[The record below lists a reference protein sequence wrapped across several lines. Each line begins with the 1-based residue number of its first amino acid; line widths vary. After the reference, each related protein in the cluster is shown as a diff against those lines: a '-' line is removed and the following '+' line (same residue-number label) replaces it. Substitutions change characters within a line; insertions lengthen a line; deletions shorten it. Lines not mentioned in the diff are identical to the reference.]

1 MKIIDE
7 IKNSS
12 RLKWLFI
19 VFIFIILSLV
29 SSLFF
34 QKEQMKKQMDIKIQ
48 FVEEKNQLRDEL
60 DDLIDEHDNL
70 LEEYSGLG
78 DQLQVQDS
86 IIKQQISDIRG
97 LLRKENDLKLA
108 REKIDR
114 LKEIAKRYIAN
125 IDSLLVLNQKL
136 TKQKDSVIRVNK
148 DINWKNYKLNKQN
161 IELEK
166 KVFEGSILEISDLNV
181 KTFRYRKSGRLV
193 ETSSAKKTQ
202 ILQVCFLVLQNT
214 IAKKEIKNYYLQII
228 DPNSNVISSNDNI
241 KYGIDST
248 TFLFTKKDS
257 LFYDNSEQSI
267 CLDWQRI
274 NVLQEGIYKV
284 HLYVDERL
292 SAKTAFRLKQ

>member
-7 IKNSS
+7 IKNSN

-19 VFIFIILSLV
+19 VFVFIILSLV
-29 SSLFF
+29 SSLFL
-34 QKEQMKKQMDIKIQ
+34 QKEQMQKQMDIKIQ

-108 REKIDR
+108 RQKIDR
-114 LKEIAKRYIAN
+114 LKEIAKRYIAD

-214 IAKKEIKNYYLQII
+214 IAKKEIKNYYLQLI
-228 DPNSNVISSNDNI
+228 DPNSNVISSNDSI

-274 NVLQEGIYKV
+274 NILRDGIYKV

-292 SAKTAFRLKQ
+292 SAKTAFRLK

>member
-7 IKNSS
+7 IKNSN

-34 QKEQMKKQMDIKIQ
+34 QKEQMQKQMDIKIQ

-78 DQLQVQDS
+78 NQLQVQDS

-114 LKEIAKRYIAN
+114 LKEIAKRYIAD

-136 TKQKDSVIRVNK
+136 TNQKDSVIRVNR
-148 DINWKNYKLNKQN
+148 DINWKNYKLSKQN

-166 KVFEGSILEISDLNV
+166 KVSEGSILEVSDLNV
-181 KTFRYRKSGRLV
+181 TTFRYRKSGRLV

-202 ILQVCFLVLQNT
+202 IIQVCFLVLQNT

-228 DPNSNVISSNDNI
+228 DPNSNVISSNDSI

-274 NVLQEGIYKV
+274 NILQEGIYKV

-292 SAKTAFRLKQ
+292 SAKTAFRLK

>member
-19 VFIFIILSLV
+19 IFVFIILTLV

-34 QKEQMKKQMDIKIQ
+34 QKEQMQKQMDIKIQ

-97 LLRKENDLKLA
+97 LLRKKNDLKLA

-114 LKEIAKRYIAN
+114 LKEIAKRYIAD

-166 KVFEGSILEISDLNV
+166 KVSEGSILEISDLNV
-181 KTFRYRKSGRLV
+181 TTFRYRKSGRLV

-202 ILQVCFLVLQNT
+202 IIQVCFLVLQNT

-228 DPNSNVISSNDNI
+228 DPNSNVISSDSI
-241 KYGIDST
+241 IYGIDST

-274 NVLQEGIYKV
+274 NILQEGIYKV

-292 SAKTAFRLKQ
+292 SAKTAFRLK

>member
-19 VFIFIILSLV
+19 VFVFIIFSLV

-34 QKEQMKKQMDIKIQ
+34 QKEQMQKQMDIKIQ

-114 LKEIAKRYIAN
+114 LKEIAKRYIAD

-166 KVFEGSILEISDLNV
+166 KVSEGSILEISDLNV
-181 KTFRYRKSGRLV
+181 TTFRYRKSGRLL

-202 ILQVCFLVLQNT
+202 IIQVCFLVLQNT

-228 DPNSNVISSNDNI
+228 DPNSNVISSNDSI
-241 KYGIDST
+241 KYGVDST

-257 LFYDNSEQSI
+257 LFYDNTEQSI

-274 NVLQEGIYKV
+274 NILQEGIYKV

-292 SAKTAFRLKQ
+292 SAKTAFRLK

>member
-19 VFIFIILSLV
+19 VFVFIILSLV

-34 QKEQMKKQMDIKIQ
+34 QKEQMQKQMDIKIQ

-114 LKEIAKRYIAN
+114 LKEIAKRYIAD

-181 KTFRYRKSGRLV
+181 TTFRYRKSGRLV

-202 ILQVCFLVLQNT
+202 IIQVCFLVLQNT

-228 DPNSNVISSNDNI
+228 DPNSNVISSNDSI

-274 NVLQEGIYKV
+274 NILQEGIYKV

-292 SAKTAFRLKQ
+292 SAKTAFRLK

>member
-7 IKNSS
+7 IKNSN

-34 QKEQMKKQMDIKIQ
+34 QKEQMQKQMDIKIQ

-78 DQLQVQDS
+78 NQLQVQDS

-114 LKEIAKRYIAN
+114 LKEIAKRYIAD

-136 TKQKDSVIRVNK
+136 TNQKDSVIRVNR

-166 KVFEGSILEISDLNV
+166 KVSEGSILEVSDLNV
-181 KTFRYRKSGRLV
+181 TTFRYRKSGRLV
-193 ETSSAKKTQ
+193 ETSSAKKPK
-202 ILQVCFLVLQNT
+202 LYKSAFS
-214 IAKKEIKNYYLQII
+214 IAKY
-228 DPNSNVISSNDNI
+228 NS
-241 KYGIDST
+241 
-248 TFLFTKKDS
+248 KKR
-257 LFYDNSEQSI
+257 N
-267 CLDWQRI
+267 
-274 NVLQEGIYKV
+274 
-284 HLYVDERL
+284 
-292 SAKTAFRLKQ
+292 

>member
-19 VFIFIILSLV
+19 IFVFIILSLV

-34 QKEQMKKQMDIKIQ
+34 QKEQMQKQMDIKIQ

-114 LKEIAKRYIAN
+114 LKEIAKRYIAD

-166 KVFEGSILEISDLNV
+166 KVSEGSILEISDLNV
-181 KTFRYRKSGRLV
+181 TTFRYRKSGRLV

-202 ILQVCFLVLQNT
+202 IIQVCFLVLQNT

-228 DPNSNVISSNDNI
+228 DPNSNVISSNDTI
-241 KYGIDST
+241 KYGVDST

-274 NVLQEGIYKV
+274 NILQEGIYKV

-292 SAKTAFRLKQ
+292 SAKTAFRLK

>member
-19 VFIFIILSLV
+19 VFVFIILFLV

-34 QKEQMKKQMDIKIQ
+34 QKEQMQKQMDIKIQ

-114 LKEIAKRYIAN
+114 LKEIAKRYIAD

-166 KVFEGSILEISDLNV
+166 KVSEGSILEISDLNV
-181 KTFRYRKSGRLV
+181 TTFRYRKSGRLV

-202 ILQVCFLVLQNT
+202 IIQVCFLVLQNT

-228 DPNSNVISSNDNI
+228 DPNSNVISSNDSI
-241 KYGIDST
+241 KYAIDST
-248 TFLFTKKDS
+248 ALLFTKKDS

-274 NVLQEGIYKV
+274 NILQDGIYKI
-284 HLYVDERL
+284 HLYVDQRL
-292 SAKTAFRLKQ
+292 SAKTAFRLK

>member
-19 VFIFIILSLV
+19 IFVFIIISLV

-34 QKEQMKKQMDIKIQ
+34 QKEQMQKQMDIKIQ

-114 LKEIAKRYIAN
+114 LKEIAKRYIAD

-166 KVFEGSILEISDLNV
+166 KVSEGSILEISDLNV
-181 KTFRYRKSGRLV
+181 TTFRYRKSGRLV

-202 ILQVCFLVLQNT
+202 IIQVCFLVLQNT

-228 DPNSNVISSNDNI
+228 DPNSTVISSDSI
-241 KYGIDST
+241 KYVIDST

-274 NVLQEGIYKV
+274 DILQEGIYKV

-292 SAKTAFRLKQ
+292 SAKTAFRLK

>member
-7 IKNSS
+7 IKNSN

-19 VFIFIILSLV
+19 VFIFIIISLV

-34 QKEQMKKQMDIKIQ
+34 QKEQMQKQMDIKIQ

-78 DQLQVQDS
+78 NQLQVQDS

-114 LKEIAKRYIAN
+114 LKEIAKRYIAD

-136 TKQKDSVIRVNK
+136 TNQKDSVIRVNR

-166 KVFEGSILEISDLNV
+166 KVSEGSILEVSDLNV
-181 KTFRYRKSGRLV
+181 TTFRYRKSGRLV

-202 ILQVCFLVLQNT
+202 IIQVCFLVLQNT

-228 DPNSNVISSNDNI
+228 DPNSNVISSNDSI

-274 NVLQEGIYKV
+274 NILQEGIYKV
-284 HLYVDERL
+284 HLYIDDRL
-292 SAKTAFRLKQ
+292 SAKTAFRLK

>member
-19 VFIFIILSLV
+19 IFVFIILSLV

-34 QKEQMKKQMDIKIQ
+34 QKEQMQKQMDIKIQ
-48 FVEEKNQLRDEL
+48 FVDEKNQLRDEL

-114 LKEIAKRYIAN
+114 LKEIAKRYIAD

-148 DINWKNYKLNKQN
+148 DINWKKIADLMRKPSWIFDTRSIVNPQDIKETELKLWQLGN
-161 IELEK
+161 
-166 KVFEGSILEISDLNV
+166 G
-181 KTFRYRKSGRLV
+181 
-193 ETSSAKKTQ
+193 
-202 ILQVCFLVLQNT
+202 
-214 IAKKEIKNYYLQII
+214 YL
-228 DPNSNVISSNDNI
+228 
-241 KYGIDST
+241 
-248 TFLFTKKDS
+248 
-257 LFYDNSEQSI
+257 
-267 CLDWQRI
+267 
-274 NVLQEGIYKV
+274 
-284 HLYVDERL
+284 
-292 SAKTAFRLKQ
+292 

>member
-1 MKIIDE
+1 MKVIDE

-114 LKEIAKRYIAN
+114 LKEIAKRYVAN
-125 IDSLLVLNQKL
+125 IDSLLALNQKL

-274 NVLQEGIYKV
+274 NILQEGIYKV

-292 SAKTAFRLKQ
+292 SAKTAFRLK

>member
-19 VFIFIILSLV
+19 VFVFIILFLV

-34 QKEQMKKQMDIKIQ
+34 QKEQMQKQMDIKIQ
-48 FVEEKNQLRDEL
+48 YVEEKNQLRDEL

-114 LKEIAKRYIAN
+114 LKEIAKRYIAD

-166 KVFEGSILEISDLNV
+166 KVSEGSILEISDLNV
-181 KTFRYRKSGRLV
+181 TTFRYRKSGRLV

-202 ILQVCFLVLQNT
+202 IIQVCFLVLQNT

-228 DPNSNVISSNDNI
+228 DPNSNVISSNDSI
-241 KYGIDST
+241 KYAIDST
-248 TFLFTKKDS
+248 ALLFTKKDS

-274 NVLQEGIYKV
+274 NILQDGIYKI
-284 HLYVDERL
+284 HLYVDQRL
-292 SAKTAFRLKQ
+292 SAKTAFRLK

>member
-19 VFIFIILSLV
+19 VFVFTILSLV
-29 SSLFF
+29 TSLFF
-34 QKEQMKKQMDIKIQ
+34 QKEQMQKQMDIKIQ

-114 LKEIAKRYIAN
+114 LKEIAKRYIAD

-166 KVFEGSILEISDLNV
+166 KVSEGSILEISDLNV
-181 KTFRYRKSGRLV
+181 TTFRYRKSGRLV

-202 ILQVCFLVLQNT
+202 IIQVCFLVLQNT

-228 DPNSNVISSNDNI
+228 DPNSNVISSNDTI
-241 KYGIDST
+241 KYGVDST

-274 NVLQEGIYKV
+274 NILQEGIYKV

-292 SAKTAFRLKQ
+292 SAKTAFRLK

>member
-257 LFYDNSEQSI
+257 SFYDNSEQSI

-292 SAKTAFRLKQ
+292 SAKTAFRLK

>member
-7 IKNSS
+7 IKNSN

-29 SSLFF
+29 TSLFF
-34 QKEQMKKQMDIKIQ
+34 QKEQMQKQMDIKIQ

-78 DQLQVQDS
+78 NQLQVQDS

-114 LKEIAKRYIAN
+114 LKEIAKRYIAD

-136 TKQKDSVIRVNK
+136 TNQKDSVIRVNR

-166 KVFEGSILEISDLNV
+166 KVSEGSILEVSDLNV
-181 KTFRYRKSGRLV
+181 TTFRYRKSGRLV

-202 ILQVCFLVLQNT
+202 IIQVCFLVLQNT

-228 DPNSNVISSNDNI
+228 DPNSNVISLNDSI
-241 KYGIDST
+241 KYGNDST
-248 TFLFTKKDS
+248 TFLFTKKT
-257 LFYDNSEQSI
+257 
-267 CLDWQRI
+267 
-274 NVLQEGIYKV
+274 
-284 HLYVDERL
+284 LYFTITVNRV
-292 SAKTAFRLKQ
+292 FV

>member
-19 VFIFIILSLV
+19 IFVFIIISLV

-34 QKEQMKKQMDIKIQ
+34 QKEQMQKQMDIKIQ

-114 LKEIAKRYIAN
+114 LKEIAKRYIAD

-166 KVFEGSILEISDLNV
+166 KVSEGSILEISDLNV
-181 KTFRYRKSGRLV
+181 TTFRYRKSGRLV

-202 ILQVCFLVLQNT
+202 IIQVCFLVLQNT

-228 DPNSNVISSNDNI
+228 DPNSTVISSDSI
-241 KYGIDST
+241 KYDIDST

-267 CLDWQRI
+267 CLDWQRVNI
-274 NVLQEGIYKV
+274 LQDGIYKV

-292 SAKTAFRLKQ
+292 SAKTAFRLK

>member
-19 VFIFIILSLV
+19 VFVFIILSLV

-34 QKEQMKKQMDIKIQ
+34 QKEQMQKQMDIKIQ

-114 LKEIAKRYIAN
+114 LKEIAKRYIAD

-166 KVFEGSILEISDLNV
+166 KVSEGSILEISDLNV
-181 KTFRYRKSGRLV
+181 TTFRYRKSGRLV

-202 ILQVCFLVLQNT
+202 IIQVCFLVLQNT

-228 DPNSNVISSNDNI
+228 DPNSNVISSNDSI

-257 LFYDNSEQSI
+257 LFYDNSEQNI

-274 NVLQEGIYKV
+274 NILQEGIYKV

-292 SAKTAFRLKQ
+292 SAKTAFRLK

>member
-7 IKNSS
+7 IKSSS

-19 VFIFIILSLV
+19 VFVFTILSLV

-34 QKEQMKKQMDIKIQ
+34 QQEQMQKQMDIKIQ

-114 LKEIAKRYIAN
+114 LKEIAKRYIAD

-166 KVFEGSILEISDLNV
+166 KVSEGSILEISDLNV
-181 KTFRYRKSGRLV
+181 TTFRYRKSGRLV

-202 ILQVCFLVLQNT
+202 IIQVCFIVLQNT

-228 DPNSNVISSNDNI
+228 DPNSNIISSNDSI
-241 KYGIDST
+241 EYVIDST

-274 NVLQEGIYKV
+274 NILQEGIYKI
-284 HLYVDERL
+284 HLYIDERL
-292 SAKTAFRLKQ
+292 SAKTAFRLK

>member
-19 VFIFIILSLV
+19 VFVFIILSLV

-34 QKEQMKKQMDIKIQ
+34 QKEQMQKQMDIKIQ

-114 LKEIAKRYIAN
+114 LKEIAKRYIAD

-166 KVFEGSILEISDLNV
+166 KVSEGSILEISDLNV
-181 KTFRYRKSGRLV
+181 TTFRYRKSGRLV

-202 ILQVCFLVLQNT
+202 IIQVCFLVLQNT

-228 DPNSNVISSNDNI
+228 DPNSNVISSNDSI

-274 NVLQEGIYKV
+274 NILQEGIYKV

-292 SAKTAFRLKQ
+292 SAKTAFRLK

>member
-12 RLKWLFI
+12 RLKWLFV
-19 VFIFIILSLV
+19 VFIFIIFSLL

-34 QKEQMKKQMDIKIQ
+34 QKEQMQKQMDIKIQ

-86 IIKQQISDIRG
+86 IIKRQISDIRG

-114 LKEIAKRYIAN
+114 LKEIAKRYIAD

-166 KVFEGSILEISDLNV
+166 KVSEGSILEISDLNV
-181 KTFRYRKSGRLV
+181 TTFRYRKSGRLV

-202 ILQVCFLVLQNT
+202 IIQVCFLVLQNT
-214 IAKKEIKNYYLQII
+214 IAKKEIKSYYLQII
-228 DPNSNVISSNDNI
+228 DPKGNVISSNDSI
-241 KYGIDST
+241 KFGIDST

-257 LFYDNSEQSI
+257 LLYDNNEQNI

-274 NVLQEGIYKV
+274 NILQEGIYKV

-292 SAKTAFRLKQ
+292 SAKTAFRLK

>member
-19 VFIFIILSLV
+19 VFVLIILSLV

-34 QKEQMKKQMDIKIQ
+34 QKEQMQKQMDIKIQ

-114 LKEIAKRYIAN
+114 LKEIAKRYIAD

-166 KVFEGSILEISDLNV
+166 KVSEGSILEISDLNV
-181 KTFRYRKSGRLV
+181 TTFRYRKSGRLV

-202 ILQVCFLVLQNT
+202 IIQVCFLVLQNT
-214 IAKKEIKNYYLQII
+214 ITKKEIKNYYLQII
-228 DPNSNVISSNDNI
+228 DPNSTVISSDSI

-248 TFLFTKKDS
+248 TFYKKRFFI
-257 LFYDNSEQSI
+257 L
-267 CLDWQRI
+267 R
-274 NVLQEGIYKV
+274 
-284 HLYVDERL
+284 
-292 SAKTAFRLKQ
+292 

>member
-19 VFIFIILSLV
+19 IFVFIILSLV

-34 QKEQMKKQMDIKIQ
+34 QKEQMQKQMDIKIQ

-114 LKEIAKRYIAN
+114 LKEIAKRYIAD

-166 KVFEGSILEISDLNV
+166 KVSEGSILEISDLNV
-181 KTFRYRKSGRLV
+181 TTFRYRKSGRLV

-202 ILQVCFLVLQNT
+202 IIQVCFLVLQNT

-228 DPNSNVISSNDNI
+228 DPNSNVISSNDTI
-241 KYGIDST
+241 KYGVDST

-274 NVLQEGIYKV
+274 NILQEGIYKI

-292 SAKTAFRLKQ
+292 SAKTAFRLK

>member
-7 IKNSS
+7 IKNSR
-12 RLKWLFI
+12 RLKWLFLVFFLVI
-19 VFIFIILSLV
+19 VSLV

-34 QKEQMKKQMDIKIQ
+34 QKEQIQKQMDIKIQ
-48 FVEEKNQLRDEL
+48 FVEQKNQLRDEL

-70 LEEYSGLG
+70 LEEYSGLE
-78 DQLQVQDS
+78 DQLQAQDS

-114 LKEIAKRYIAN
+114 LKEIAKRYIAD

-166 KVFEGSILEISDLNV
+166 KVSEGSILEISDLNV
-181 KTFRYRKSGRLV
+181 TTFRYRKSGRLV

-202 ILQVCFLVLQNT
+202 IIQVCFLVLQNT

-228 DPNSNVISSNDNI
+228 DPNSNVISSNDSI
-241 KYGIDST
+241 KYGVDST
-248 TFLFTKKDS
+248 NFFFTKKDS

-274 NVLQEGIYKV
+274 NFLQDGIYKV
-284 HLYVDERL
+284 YLYIDERL
-292 SAKTAFRLKQ
+292 SAKTAFRLK

>member
-19 VFIFIILSLV
+19 IFVFIIISLV

-34 QKEQMKKQMDIKIQ
+34 QKEQMQKQMDIKIQ

-114 LKEIAKRYIAN
+114 LKEIAKRYIAD

-166 KVFEGSILEISDLNV
+166 KSF
-181 KTFRYRKSGRLV
+181 
-193 ETSSAKKTQ
+193 
-202 ILQVCFLVLQNT
+202 
-214 IAKKEIKNYYLQII
+214 
-228 DPNSNVISSNDNI
+228 
-241 KYGIDST
+241 
-248 TFLFTKKDS
+248 
-257 LFYDNSEQSI
+257 
-267 CLDWQRI
+267 
-274 NVLQEGIYKV
+274 
-284 HLYVDERL
+284 
-292 SAKTAFRLKQ
+292 

>member
-19 VFIFIILSLV
+19 VFVFIIFSLV

-34 QKEQMKKQMDIKIQ
+34 QKEQMQKQMDIKIQ

-114 LKEIAKRYIAN
+114 LKEIAKRYVAD
-125 IDSLLVLNQKL
+125 IDSLLVINQKL

-166 KVFEGSILEISDLNV
+166 KVSEGSILEISDLNV
-181 KTFRYRKSGRLV
+181 TTFRYRKSGRLV

-202 ILQVCFLVLQNT
+202 IIQVCFLVLQNT

-228 DPNSNVISSNDNI
+228 DPNSNVISSNDTI
-241 KYGIDST
+241 KYGVDST
-248 TFLFTKKDS
+248 TLLFTKKDS
-257 LFYDNSEQSI
+257 LFYDNTEQSI

-274 NVLQEGIYKV
+274 NILQEGIYKV

-292 SAKTAFRLKQ
+292 SAKTAFRLK

>member
-12 RLKWLFI
+12 RLKWLFV
-19 VFIFIILSLV
+19 VFIFIIFSLL

-34 QKEQMKKQMDIKIQ
+34 QKEQMQKQMDIKIQ

-86 IIKQQISDIRG
+86 IIKRQISDIRG

-114 LKEIAKRYIAN
+114 LKEIAKRYIAD

-166 KVFEGSILEISDLNV
+166 KVSEGSILEISDLNV
-181 KTFRYRKSGRLV
+181 TTFRYRKSGRLV

-202 ILQVCFLVLQNT
+202 IIQVCFLVLQNT
-214 IAKKEIKNYYLQII
+214 IAKKEIKSYYLQII
-228 DPNSNVISSNDNI
+228 DPKGNVISSNDSI
-241 KYGIDST
+241 KFGIDST

-257 LFYDNSEQSI
+257 LFYDNNEQSI

-274 NVLQEGIYKV
+274 NILQEGIYKV

-292 SAKTAFRLKQ
+292 SAKTAFRLK

>member
-19 VFIFIILSLV
+19 IFVFIILTLV

-34 QKEQMKKQMDIKIQ
+34 QKEQMQKQMDIKIQ

-114 LKEIAKRYIAN
+114 LKEIAKRYIAD

-166 KVFEGSILEISDLNV
+166 KVSEGSILEISDLNV
-181 KTFRYRKSGRLV
+181 TTFRYRKSGRLV

-202 ILQVCFLVLQNT
+202 IIQVCFLVLQNT

-228 DPNSNVISSNDNI
+228 DPNSNVISSNDSI
-241 KYGIDST
+241 KYAIDST
-248 TFLFTKKDS
+248 ALLFTKKDS

-274 NVLQEGIYKV
+274 NILQDGIYKI
-284 HLYVDERL
+284 HLYVDQRL
-292 SAKTAFRLKQ
+292 SAKTAFRLK

>member
-19 VFIFIILSLV
+19 VFVFIILFLV

-34 QKEQMKKQMDIKIQ
+34 QKEQMQKQMDIKIQ

-86 IIKQQISDIRG
+86 IIKQQISEIRG
-97 LLRKENDLKLA
+97 LLRKENDLKIA

-114 LKEIAKRYIAN
+114 LKEIAKRYIAD

-166 KVFEGSILEISDLNV
+166 KVSEGSILEISDLNV
-181 KTFRYRKSGRLV
+181 TTFRYRKSGRLV

-202 ILQVCFLVLQNT
+202 IIQVCFLVLQNT

-228 DPNSNVISSNDNI
+228 DPNNNVISSNDSI
-241 KYGIDST
+241 KFVIDST

-274 NVLQEGIYKV
+274 NILQEGIYKV

-292 SAKTAFRLKQ
+292 SAKTAFRLK

>member
-1 MKIIDE
+1 MKVIDE

-86 IIKQQISDIRG
+86 IIKRQISDIRS

-114 LKEIAKRYIAN
+114 LKEIAKRYIAD

-166 KVFEGSILEISDLNV
+166 KVSEGSILEISDLNV
-181 KTFRYRKSGRLV
+181 TTFRYRKSGRLV

-202 ILQVCFLVLQNT
+202 IIQVCFLVLQNT
-214 IAKKEIKNYYLQII
+214 IAKKEIKNYYLQLI
-228 DPNSNVISSNDNI
+228 DPNSNVISSNDSI

-274 NVLQEGIYKV
+274 NILRDGIYKV

-292 SAKTAFRLKQ
+292 SAKTAFRLK

>member
-19 VFIFIILSLV
+19 IFVFIILTLV

-34 QKEQMKKQMDIKIQ
+34 QKEQMQKQMDIKIQ

-114 LKEIAKRYIAN
+114 LKEIAKRYIAD

-136 TKQKDSVIRVNK
+136 TKQKDSVIKVNK
-148 DINWKNYKLNKQN
+148 NINWKNYKLNKQN

-166 KVFEGSILEISDLNV
+166 KVSEGSILEISDLNIT
-181 KTFRYRKSGRLV
+181 TFRYRKSGRLV

-202 ILQVCFLVLQNT
+202 IIQVCFLVLQNT

-228 DPNSNVISSNDNI
+228 DPNSNVISSNDSI

-248 TFLFTKKDS
+248 AFLFTKKDS

-274 NVLQEGIYKV
+274 NILREGIYKV

-292 SAKTAFRLKQ
+292 SAKTAFRLK

>member
-19 VFIFIILSLV
+19 VFIFIILFLV

-34 QKEQMKKQMDIKIQ
+34 QKEQMQKQMDIKIQ

-114 LKEIAKRYIAN
+114 LKEIAKRYIAD

-166 KVFEGSILEISDLNV
+166 KVSEGSILEISDLNV
-181 KTFRYRKSGRLV
+181 TTFRYRKSGRLV

-202 ILQVCFLVLQNT
+202 IIQVCFLVLQNT
-214 IAKKEIKNYYLQII
+214 ITKKEIKNYYLQII
-228 DPNSNVISSNDNI
+228 DPNNNVISSNDSI
-241 KYGIDST
+241 KFVIDST

-274 NVLQEGIYKV
+274 NILQEGIYKV

-292 SAKTAFRLKQ
+292 SAKTAFRLK

>member
-19 VFIFIILSLV
+19 IFVFIIISLV

-34 QKEQMKKQMDIKIQ
+34 QKEQMQKQMDIKIQ

-114 LKEIAKRYIAN
+114 LKEIAKRYIAD

-166 KVFEGSILEISDLNV
+166 KVSEGSILEISDLNV
-181 KTFRYRKSGRLV
+181 TTFRYRKSGRLV

-202 ILQVCFLVLQNT
+202 IIQVCFLVLQNT

-228 DPNSNVISSNDNI
+228 DPNSNVISSNDSI
-241 KYGIDST
+241 KYGIDSSI
-248 TFLFTKKDS
+248 FLFTKKDS

-274 NVLQEGIYKV
+274 NILQEGIYKV

-292 SAKTAFRLKQ
+292 SAKTAFRLK

>member
-19 VFIFIILSLV
+19 IFVFIILSLV

-34 QKEQMKKQMDIKIQ
+34 QKEQMQKQMDIKIQ

-114 LKEIAKRYIAN
+114 LKEIAKRYIAD

-166 KVFEGSILEISDLNV
+166 KVSEGSILEISDLNV
-181 KTFRYRKSGRLV
+181 TTFRYRKSGRLV

-202 ILQVCFLVLQNT
+202 IIQVCFLVLQNT
-214 IAKKEIKNYYLQII
+214 IAKNRPK
-228 DPNSNVISSNDNI
+228 
-241 KYGIDST
+241 
-248 TFLFTKKDS
+248 
-257 LFYDNSEQSI
+257 
-267 CLDWQRI
+267 
-274 NVLQEGIYKV
+274 
-284 HLYVDERL
+284 
-292 SAKTAFRLKQ
+292 